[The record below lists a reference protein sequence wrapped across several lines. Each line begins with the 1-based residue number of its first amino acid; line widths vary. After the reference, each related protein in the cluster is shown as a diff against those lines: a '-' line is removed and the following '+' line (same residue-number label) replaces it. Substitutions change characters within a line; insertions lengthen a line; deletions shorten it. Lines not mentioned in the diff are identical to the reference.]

1 MTLDNGGVV
10 QYYSGYSSTPQFQQA
25 LYATDGLQNGV
36 HTLQLI
42 NSNSRNVAQYPNY
55 LWLDIDYVSFTGTM
69 WVFSLSFHI
78 LAPTD
83 RAA

>member
-1 MTLDNGGVV
+1 M